1 MVAGVASRAVE
12 TPDGWE
18 CEMKSLQEAI
28 EAVTMKGPHGS
39 CGTKDVQD
47 ALSDRL
53 AQYDWIPR
61 DMAHMRSVRD
71 MLEEMWQAMLAK
83 RVTPKDAFLSLL
95 ANGVM
100 IGIEMAKEDK
110 PKLELV
116 N

>member
-1 MVAGVASRAVE
+1 
-12 TPDGWE
+12 
-18 CEMKSLQEAI
+18 MKNLQEAI
-28 EAVTMKGPHGS
+28 DAVTAKAPHGS

-47 ALSDRL
+47 ALSYRL

-61 DMAHMRSVRD
+61 EMAHMRSVRD

-83 RVTPKDAFLSLL
+83 RVAPKDAFLSLL

-100 IGIEMAKEDK
+100 IGIEMAKEDE
-110 PKLELV
+110 PKVELI

>member
-1 MVAGVASRAVE
+1 
-12 TPDGWE
+12 
-18 CEMKSLQEAI
+18 MKSLQQAI
-28 EAVTMKGPHGS
+28 DAVTAKAPHGS

-47 ALSDRL
+47 ALVDRL
-53 AQYDWIPR
+53 KQYEWIPR
-61 DMAHMRSVRD
+61 EMAHMRSVRD
-71 MLEEMWQAMLAK
+71 MLEEMWQAVLAK
-83 RVTPKDAFLSLL
+83 RVAPRDAFLSLL